1 MTHLNELYLILNKSL
16 KWNKSHLKCFAL
28 IMLVII
34 LKQTC
39 NLSSASKALPIKCLP
54 QSFYR
59 RMQRFFAGQ
68 YFDYRQI
75 SQLIFNMFSFDQVQL
90 TLDRTNWKWGKRN
103 INILMLAIVYRGIA
117 IPILWT
123 LLNKRGN
130 SDTKERIALIQRFIA
145 IFGKDRIVNVFADR
159 EFIGEQWFTW
169 LIEQDINF
177 CIRVKK
183 NFIVTNHL
191 GKNHKIS
198 DLFRHLKV
206 GQIECRKRRIL
217 VGRVKLYIS
226 ALQLENGELLLV
238 VSPQFNANA
247 IQDYALRWEIET
259 LFSCLKGR
267 GFNLENTRLTDP
279 RRVKKLI
286 AVLAISFCWCYLTGE
301 WQHNQKKAIKIKKHG
316 RLSMSLFRYGLDYV
330 QMAIQRLIGFGKKE
344 EFKEIL
350 AILRKQNPDRIR
362 VLLNLSCTEYNNNN
376 RA

>member
-1 MTHLNELYLILNKSL
+1 MVRISRLTGRFLFILTPVNNSSGGFQFSISFIIAAVTKAGGDNNGDILYLILNKSL

-75 SQLIFNMFSFDQVQL
+75 SQLIFNMFSFDKVQL

-183 NFIVTNHL
+183 TSL
-191 GKNHKIS
+191 
-198 DLFRHLKV
+198 
-206 GQIECRKRRIL
+206 
-217 VGRVKLYIS
+217 
-226 ALQLENGELLLV
+226 
-238 VSPQFNANA
+238 SP
-247 IQDYALRWEIET
+247 II
-259 LFSCLKGR
+259 
-267 GFNLENTRLTDP
+267 
-279 RRVKKLI
+279 
-286 AVLAISFCWCYLTGE
+286 
-301 WQHNQKKAIKIKKHG
+301 
-316 RLSMSLFRYGLDYV
+316 
-330 QMAIQRLIGFGKKE
+330 
-344 EFKEIL
+344 
-350 AILRKQNPDRIR
+350 
-362 VLLNLSCTEYNNNN
+362 
-376 RA
+376 